1 MLVQKFVD
9 LIQNFCST
17 FNIFWRW
24 SNIFDHYSNLYG
36 KISLLTLV
44 ETNLTTFKKKQ
55 NMVKILWLL
64 SKHFRTSR
72 WIRQKNV
79 LRTNF
84 LLQTIII
91 FYSDKAIAKEV
102 DLSNNEKYDMQKLLW
117 LMAISYKGYAKSC
130 CLVLLQIQNYLGT
143 VKTIFWSVQIVLNL
157 SKIEVQK

>member
-1 MLVQKFVD
+1 MPNPYASSK
-9 LIQNFCST
+9 IC
-17 FNIFWRW
+17 WRW
-24 SNIFDHYSNLYG
+24 SNIFDHYANLYG

-44 ETNLTTFKKKQ
+44 EKKLSTFKKKL

-79 LRTNF
+79 LRTSF
-84 LLQTIII
+84 LLQTIVIS
-91 FYSDKAIAKEV
+91 YSDKAIAKEV

-130 CLVLLQIQNYLGT
+130 CLVLLQMQNYLGP
-143 VKTIFWSVQIVLNL
+143 VKTVFLSVQIILNM